1 MPAVTI
7 KPDIYWIGVNDHTTD
22 LFEGLWPI
30 TKEGVSYNSYLV
42 KGDKNAVID
51 LAKSTKVDEFI
62 DRISEVIPV
71 SSVDYLILN
80 HMEPDH
86 TGLLKVIRE
95 LAPQAEI
102 LCSAKAAPM
111 VKNFFDISDRVRVV
125 ADGEELD
132 LGGKVLKFFMTP
144 FIHWPET
151 MMTYET
157 GSQTLFACDAFG
169 SYGALRGGI
178 FDDQCSDCDFF
189 EKEALRYYANIVA
202 SFSTHVLRA
211 VEKLKSVPVTV
222 IAPSHGLVWR
232 ENPGRIVELYSKWA
246 GYAESSGEPA
256 VTVLYGSMYGNTGAM
271 MDAVLQGLAATGI
284 AIDIFDVARTHGSYI
299 LPSLW
304 SKQGVLLGAPTYESR
319 LFPPAAHLLDLAER
333 KAMRRKKM
341 AYFGSYGWSGGAR
354 RELDQRLEGL
364 KWEMTDFF
372 DFAGGPT
379 LDDYKAGE
387 AFGKKFGETILQGSS
402 KS

>member
-30 TKEGVSYNSYLV
+30 TREGVSYNSYLV
-42 KGDKNAVID
+42 CGKKKAVID
-51 LAKSTKVDEFI
+51 LAKSTKVDEFV
-62 DRISEVIPV
+62 DRITEITPV
-71 SSVDYLILN
+71 STIDYIILN

-86 TGLLKVIRE
+86 TGLLQVIRD

-102 LCSAKAAPM
+102 ICSAKAAPM
-111 VKNFFDISDRVRVV
+111 VENFFGISERVRVV
-125 ADGEELD
+125 TDGEELD

-151 MMTYET
+151 MMTYEA
-157 GSQTLFACDAFG
+157 GSQILFACDAFG

-178 FDDQCSDCDFF
+178 FDDQCTDCDFY

-202 SFSTHVLRA
+202 SFSTHVIRA
-211 VEKLKSVPVTV
+211 VEKLKDLPVAV

-232 ENPGRIVELYSKWA
+232 EKPGRIVELYSKWA
-246 GYAESSGEPA
+246 AYSENSGEPG

-271 MDAVLQGLAATGI
+271 MDSVLQGLSSTGI
-284 AIDIFDVARTHGSYI
+284 AVDIFDVARTHGSYI

-319 LFPPAAHLLDLAER
+319 LFPPAAHFLDLAER
-333 KAMRRKKM
+333 KAMRRKKL

-364 KWEMTDFF
+364 KWEMTAFF

-379 LDDYKAGE
+379 LEDYRAGE
-387 AFGKKFGETILQGSS
+387 AFGKIFGETILQGSD
-402 KS
+402 